1 MASGVRHEDEEAY
14 NMQASGPLRGV
25 KVLEFAGMGPAPFGC
40 MMLSDLGAEVLR
52 IERKGAAE
60 RKTRRIDER
69 GRRTIALDLKHP
81 DAVTLCCELG
91 ARADVLVEGFRPG
104 TMERLGLGPDVLHA
118 ANPALIYARMTGWG
132 QYGPLAAAAGH
143 DINYIALSGALHAI
157 GTEHKPL
164 PPLNL
169 AGDYGGGSMFLV
181 VGVLAALLHARAT
194 GEGQVV
200 DAAMTDGAAYLMTMF
215 HGMLA
220 QGDWIDRRR
229 ANHVDG
235 GAAFYDT
242 YECADGKWVA
252 VGAIEPHFFDILAAK
267 IGAPDLRAVPASDRE
282 AQQHL
287 RDRIAAI
294 FKTRSQQE
302 WCEILEGSDAC
313 FAPVLSIADAP
324 SHDHNR
330 ARSTFVEVDGI
341 VQPAPAPRF
350 SRTPGAIQSPPRPVG
365 HDLKGTLEAWGVARW
380 EVTRVIEGKD

>member
-1 MASGVRHEDEEAY
+1 
-14 NMQASGPLRGV
+14 MQASGPLKGV
-25 KVLEFAGMGPAPFGC
+25 KVLEFAGMGPAPFAC
-40 MMLSDLGAEVLR
+40 MMLSDLGANVLR
-52 IERKGAAE
+52 IERKGAAN

-69 GRRTIALDLKHP
+69 GRRTLALDLKQP
-81 DAVTLCCELG
+81 DAIDLCREL
-91 ARADVLVEGFRPG
+91 AERADVLVEGFRPG

-118 ANPALIYARMTGWG
+118 ANPALVYSRMTGWG
-132 QYGPLAAAAGH
+132 QTGPLAHAAGH

-157 GTEHKPL
+157 GTEEKPL

-169 AGDYGGGSMFLV
+169 AGDYGGGGMFLV
-181 VGVLAALLHARAT
+181 VGVLAALLHARAS

-220 QGDWIDRRR
+220 QGDWTDRRR

-242 YECADGKWVA
+242 YVCADGKWIA

-267 IGAPDLRAVPASDRE
+267 IGAPEIKAAPASDRA
-282 AQQHL
+282 AQDSIRERL
-287 RDRIAAI
+287 AVI
-294 FKTRSQQE
+294 FKTKSRQQ

-313 FAPVLSIADAP
+313 FAPVLSITEAP

-330 ARSTFVEVDGI
+330 AREIFVEVDGI

-350 SRTPGAIQSPPRPVG
+350 SRTPGAIQSPPLPVG
-365 HDLKGTLEAWGVARW
+365 HDLQGTLADWGAVGLDLTTA
-380 EVTRVIEGKD
+380 IEREG